1 MGNIHRSAV
10 AEQCL
15 KQLLSQKGIE
25 DKFYVMSRG
34 ITKASHKN
42 MTEYPK
48 HWSTTKPILENLGID
63 VEAFKIHKA
72 TLIDQL
78 AIDDSYVIFA
88 MDELVFNIH
97 EKSLLNQFPKHKAKI
112 KMFSVIDGADSF
124 NVDDCG
130 DCPDDGVLHKLV
142 NEKIV
147 NTIRNNF
154 LVWIKKEEE

>member
-15 KQLLSQKGIE
+15 KRLLIQKGIE
-25 DKFYVMSRG
+25 DEFYVISRG

-48 HWSTTKPILENLGID
+48 HWSITKPILENLGID
-63 VEAFKIHKA
+63 VEVFKAHKA

-97 EKSLLNQFPKHKAKI
+97 EKSLLNQFPKYKAKI
-112 KMFSVIDGADSF
+112 KMFSTINGAGF
-124 NVDDCG
+124 
-130 DCPDDGVLHKLV
+130 
-142 NEKIV
+142 
-147 NTIRNNF
+147 F
-154 LVWIKKEEE
+154 